1 MRNAILVTVTAISF
15 LLTPSAHAARNNDVC
30 CATPARY
37 GGPANQLR
45 AHYNVYQMAQKFTP
59 DRLERIKGQVVG
71 TRKMSKGVAR
81 FMKDY
86 IDWDTYAELSFKDWD
101 KLGKKQKRHLVKLLK
116 TLTIKR
122 YADLVSPTRR
132 FMIQFGKN
140 VVYKTIK
147 GVQYAKV
154 STHVTDWTS
163 DAELEVSFLLR
174 KRKQDVWALCDVYID
189 GVSKART
196 YRAELRKIF
205 LKKGFKGVV
214 GALKRSTA
222 KYNQRLAQRK

>member
-1 MRNAILVTVTAISF
+1 MRKAFLVTIAAVLF
-15 LLTPSAHAARNNDVC
+15 LASASAFAAKN
-30 CATPARY
+30 Y

-59 DRLERIKGQVVG
+59 DKLLKIKGQVVG
-71 TRKMSKGVAR
+71 ARKMSKGVAR
-81 FMKDY
+81 FMSNY
-86 IDWDTYAELSFKDWD
+86 IDWDTYAELCFKDWD
-101 KLGKKQKRHLVKLLK
+101 SLNKKQKRHLVKLLK

-147 GVQYAKV
+147 GKQYAKV
-154 STHVTDWTS
+154 KAYVTDWTS
-163 DAELEVSFLLR
+163 DAEAEMSFLLR
-174 KRKQDVWALCDVYID
+174 KRKENVWTLCDVYVEGI
-189 GVSKART
+189 SKART

-222 KYNQRLAQRK
+222 KYNQRVAQRK